1 VGNLFRLI
9 TEYNTIQ
16 EQKILDGNN
25 ARIDLELAAKNT
37 EVRIHRDSMWDI
49 DVLSAPTF
57 LSYLTVVT

>member
-1 VGNLFRLI
+1 MGNLFRLI